1 MVGYFNKFHLLKPIN
16 LTPTLF
22 FHIIKPKKR
31 GIIMTDYTSIRIKK
45 EIAEKI
51 QLIKIQNNCKSLNE
65 TLEQLIPRTVNENYE
80 FIKEQPIFTI
90 NNTPITFTDLKN
102 NNTGKTWGNEKQ
114 NATIV
119 FKDKQGAFI
128 RFNDEDEVFLEYYHF
143 I

>member
-1 MVGYFNKFHLLKPIN
+1 
-16 LTPTLF
+16 
-22 FHIIKPKKR
+22 
-31 GIIMTDYTSIRIKK
+31 MTDYTSIRIKK

-65 TLEQLIPRTVNENYE
+65 TLEQLIPKTVNENYE

-90 NNTPITFTDLKN
+90 NNQHITFTDLKN
-102 NNTGKTWGNEKQ
+102 NCTGTSWGNEKQ

>member
-1 MVGYFNKFHLLKPIN
+1 
-16 LTPTLF
+16 
-22 FHIIKPKKR
+22 
-31 GIIMTDYTSIRIKK
+31 MTDYTSIRIKK

-65 TLEQLIPRTVNENYE
+65 TLEQLIPKTVNENYE

-102 NNTGKTWGNEKQ
+102 NNTSKTWGNEKQ

>member
-1 MVGYFNKFHLLKPIN
+1 
-16 LTPTLF
+16 
-22 FHIIKPKKR
+22 
-31 GIIMTDYTSIRIKK
+31 MTDYTSIRIKK

-102 NNTGKTWGNEKQ
+102 KPVILFNPFFPLLRLFPYICALTNTKPPMK
-114 NATIV
+114 
-119 FKDKQGAFI
+119 
-128 RFNDEDEVFLEYYHF
+128 
-143 I
+143 

>member
-1 MVGYFNKFHLLKPIN
+1 
-16 LTPTLF
+16 
-22 FHIIKPKKR
+22 
-31 GIIMTDYTSIRIKK
+31 MTDYTSIRIKK

-80 FIKEQPIFTI
+80 FIKEQPIFT
-90 NNTPITFTDLKN
+90 DLKN

>member
-1 MVGYFNKFHLLKPIN
+1 MIGYFNKFHLLKPIN
-16 LTPTLF
+16 LTPSIF
-22 FHIIKPKKR
+22 FLYFKSQF
-31 GIIMTDYTSIRIKK
+31 YTSIRKKK

>member
-1 MVGYFNKFHLLKPIN
+1 
-16 LTPTLF
+16 
-22 FHIIKPKKR
+22 
-31 GIIMTDYTSIRIKK
+31 MTDYTSIRIKKKK